1 MMMIQHLET
10 FFQILEEPPRFED
23 SPTTDDKDSCE
34 RLLKEFNE
42 IETEEIANISYAY
55 WIVNLKAKER
65 LPADAQFN
73 SALKEIRRHYVGE
86 SKNYKNT
93 LKAIREALQY
103 RRKYRIDIIRSCCY
117 DDNIYNDEDA
127 ALAEK
132 YRSFL
137 SDELERQTMVV
148 RGVDAD
154 NRIIVYKPPRTSPSN
169 AAYGAEAFILTQIYT
184 AERAMA
190 TNEFTSKAKEEKVT
204 VVFNFRDY
212 SRKNSPPTSSMM
224 TLGKVMQR
232 CYPERL
238 GILIISDPPF
248 WMRAVF
254 NVVWPILSTATI
266 EKIRMPLGQKAVN
279 EEFSK
284 VVEDNKKLKD
294 LLLSGD
300 ISSVDVADYMEQPFY
315 SQYEYTFK
323 KCNITRSYSH
333 SHSTYIYIM
342 CIRGFQCPDGKM

>member
-1 MMMIQHLET
+1 MQHLDT
-10 FFQILEEPPRFED
+10 FFQILKEPPQFEG
-23 SPTTDDKDSCE
+23 SLTNDDKDSCK
-34 RLLKEFNE
+34 RLLQEFDD
-42 IETEEIANISYAY
+42 IETEEIANVSYAY
-55 WIVNLKAKER
+55 WFVNLKAKER
-65 LPADAQFN
+65 LSADAQFN

-93 LKAIREALQY
+93 LKAIRETLQY
-103 RRKYRIDIIRSCCY
+103 RRKYRFDIIRSCCY

-132 YRSFL
+132 YRSFI

-148 RGVDAD
+148 RGVDAN
-154 NRIIVYKPPRTSPSN
+154 NRTIIYKPPRNSSVN
-169 AAYGAEAFILTQIYT
+169 NAYGAEAFILIQIYT

-190 TNEFTSKAKEEKVT
+190 TSEFTSKAEEERVT

-224 TLGKVMQR
+224 TLAKVIQR

-238 GILIISDPPF
+238 GVLIIADPPF

-254 NVVWPILSTATI
+254 NVVWPILSTATT
-266 EKIRMPLGQKAVN
+266 EKIRMPLGQKAIN

-284 VVEDNKKLKD
+284 VIKGDKKLKG

-300 ISSVDVADYMEQPFY
+300 ISSVDVADYMKQPFY
-315 SQYEYTFK
+315 SQYE
-323 KCNITRSYSH
+323 
-333 SHSTYIYIM
+333 
-342 CIRGFQCPDGKM
+342 